1 MLCDEKG
8 CFLEIVDIIQGVGLT
23 ILKGMMEVRVNQIW
37 ARVIVEAQVNIEL
50 KDGEEMR
57 PLHII
62 IYMILLHRKLRLH
75 SFIQKYVERWT
86 LSLGQ
91 RDYMS

>member
-8 CFLEIVDIIQGVGLT
+8 CFVEIVDIIQRVGLT

-37 ARVIVEAQVNIEL
+37 ARIIVESQVNIEL

-57 PLHII
+57 PLYIY
-62 IYMILLHRKLRLH
+62 IYMILLYRKLRLH
-75 SFIQKYVERWT
+75 SFIQQYAERWT